1 MIKTY
6 EALFLLD
13 AGNPDF
19 EAAAAPVRQVLS
31 RINAEILV
39 FKLWDERRLA
49 YEIKG
54 RKRAT
59 YVIAYF
65 KAESTQLGE
74 LEHDIQLNELILRA
88 QILADDE
95 VTAEVM
101 NTPTPAETGNSR
113 HWEDRR
119 DDDRGDYRERRYDRG
134 GDRGGDYHR
143 DRGREGAPQAGGTAP
158 EAPEQSQQA

>member
-19 EAAAAPVRQVLS
+19 EAAAAPVRQVLA
-31 RINAEILV
+31 RVNAEILV

-49 YEIKG
+49 YEVKS

-59 YVIAYF
+59 YVITYF
-65 KAESTQLGE
+65 KIESTKMSE

-88 QILADDE
+88 QMLDASDMTVE
-95 VTAEVM
+95 EM

-134 GDRGGDYHR
+134 GDRSGDYHR
-143 DRGREGAPQAGGTAP
+143 DRRPEAAAPDALATDLDAP
-158 EAPEQSQQA
+158 EEAQ